1 MAVDKVYQE
10 IYETLIRVKGAK
22 EAQKQ
27 LEELDKASEKA
38 KKSLVDWNKVTITD
52 MGEHVSGP
60 ASKQGTTTDFVD
72 DTGIRE
78 ASTTIA
84 DLSEDYDWFATRI
97 EESAMNVDVLR
108 HIIASIEN
116 SMQMIDSSVASTDA
130 EQEQLNTLFVQYSDL
145 LRDAYATLSSA
156 EARMDGLATSAQQV
170 AVSVGEFTKASPFQ
184 NVKNTLASL
193 SSTIQGIGTD
203 TAKTVVGSI
212 GYFKR
217 LGLTLLG
224 VRSTYT
230 LFRKA
235 ISSAIAS
242 NAELGQKFNAI
253 WAGIGN
259 AIAPILERIV
269 NLILRAFAYL
279 NLFVKAVS
287 GGKIDLLANT
297 ASSAE
302 STAGSLKEANK
313 YLAGFDELTNVDQ
326 QSGGGGS
333 AGGVTD
339 PFADMNTNPVWADR
353 IQAFGEWV
361 KINWPLVIGLLAGT
375 WLALQ
380 PCYSAFSSWEKLGIV
395 LVIAGIA
402 EGFKGMYDFINGI
415 KTGNLDLIAQGLKE
429 IAVGIALVSAGFLL
443 LTQGATGGIGLIIA
457 SVVLLAGYI
466 IENWDTICADLKK
479 LWENLKASWDAIW
492 EAIKELASAFKDW
505 FIEKWNNIKYA
516 VIECWNSIKNNWDA
530 LKQKLS
536 DGVTAV
542 KDWFVSKWE
551 NIKYAWGEIIKSLK
565 DNWDGFKNK
574 VKDGVDAIV
583 GFWNGIKQG
592 AKDMANNV
600 IASIEGMINK
610 AVSGINSLIR
620 GLNKIH
626 FSVPDWVPLIGGK
639 YFGFNIGQ
647 LNSVT
652 LPRLDTG
659 TNYVPS
665 DQLAMIHK
673 GEAVIPKKFNSQEY
687 FGSNSEMIEK
697 LDTLIEVVNNI
708 DVNPYITVKDV
719 GEASVKYQNQQYR
732 LRGRSLVNG

>member
-1 MAVDKVYQE
+1 MDKVYQE

-27 LEELDKASEKA
+27 LEELDKASEKT

-60 ASKQGTTTDFVD
+60 KSEQGATTDFVD

-97 EESAMNVDVLR
+97 EESAMNIDVLR

-193 SSTIQGIGTD
+193 SSTIQGIGKD

-313 YLAGFDELTNVDQ
+313 FLAGFDELTNVEQ

-339 PFADMNTNPVWADR
+339 PFADINTNPVWADR

-380 PCYSAFSSWEKLGIV
+380 PCYSAFSLWEKLGIV

-492 EAIKELASAFKDW
+492 GAIKELASAFKDW
-505 FIEKWNNIKYA
+505 FLEKWDNIKYA
-516 VIECWNSIKNNWDA
+516 VTECWNSIKNNWDA

-542 KDWFVSKWE
+542 KDWFIEKWN
-551 NIKYAWGEIIKSLK
+551 NIKYAWGEIMKSLK
-565 DNWDGFKNK
+565 DNWDGFKQK

-626 FSVPDWVPLIGGK
+626 FSIPDWVPLIGGK

-659 TNYVPS
+659 TSYVPS

-708 DVNPYITVKDV
+708 DVNPYITIKDV

>member
-1 MAVDKVYQE
+1 MPNDP
-10 IYETLIRVKGAK
+10 IYEETYITHVKTEGAK
-22 EAQKQ
+22 KAVKDLKDVE
-27 LEELDKASEKA
+27 KASESA
-38 KKSLVDWNKVTITD
+38 KKSLIDWDKVSITD

-60 ASKQGTTTDFVD
+60 KSVKATDSALSVEDTFRPASQ
-72 DTGIRE
+72 
-78 ASTTIA
+78 TIS
-84 DLSEDYDWFATRI
+84 DLTEDYSYFANLI
-97 EESAMNVDVLR
+97 KESAMNSEALN
-108 HIIASIEN
+108 HIINSISN
-116 SMQMIDSSVASTDA
+116 SLNLINNSTA
-130 EQEQLNTLFVQYSDL
+130 ETEEEQARLDELTFDYSNL
-145 LRDAYATLSSA
+145 LRDAWATLDGANARTA
-156 EARMDGLATSAQQV
+156 ELADNTLEV
-170 AVSVGEFTKASPFQ
+170 TNNLIEFQKASPFAGI
-184 NVKNTLASL
+184 KNTFSAMGE
-193 SSTIQGIGTD
+193 TIKGIGVD
-203 TAKTVVGSI
+203 TSKSVGSSI
-212 GYFKR
+212 VSFKR

-242 NAELGQKFNAI
+242 NAELGEKFNAI
-253 WAGIGN
+253 WRGVGN

-279 NLFVKAVS
+279 NLFIRAVS

-302 STAGSLKEANK
+302 STAGSLKQASR
-313 YLAGFDELTNVDQ
+313 YLVGFDELNNVDE
-326 QSGGGGS
+326 QSGGGGIG
-333 AGGVTD
+333 GGVTD
-339 PFADMNTNPVWADR
+339 PFKDISLDTGWADK
-353 IQAFGEWV
+353 ITAFGEWV

-516 VIECWNSIKNNWDA
+516 VTECWNSIKNNWDA

-536 DGVTAV
+536 DGATAV

-620 GLNKIH
+620 GLNNIH

-647 LNSVT
+647 LNSVS

-708 DVNPYITVKDV
+708 DVNPYITIKDV